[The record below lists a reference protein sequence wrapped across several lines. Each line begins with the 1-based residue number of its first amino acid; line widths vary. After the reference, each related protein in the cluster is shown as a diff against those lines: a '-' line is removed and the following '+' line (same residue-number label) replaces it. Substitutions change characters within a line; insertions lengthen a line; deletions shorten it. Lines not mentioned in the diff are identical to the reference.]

1 MSKSPSHNHTTPT
14 RRDLLSLTAAGVTMA
29 VAGRAFA
36 AKTKKP
42 RKIGIGLQMW
52 SIREDAA
59 KDMDAA
65 LQSVAALGFEG
76 VEFAGFHKYA
86 KDAQGLRK
94 KLDELKLKAAGAHV
108 GASAFGPDKIK
119 ETIEFHK
126 AIGCKYL
133 IVAGDKRFSE
143 PAGSVEYAKVMN
155 DAAKALKSAGLF
167 CGHHNHTEEFKKVGD
182 QPNAKTYWDLFIER
196 TKKDVAIEHD
206 IGWSTAAGLD
216 PVALIKRYPGRT
228 KLAHFKAKLPEGA
241 QAPKDKKPFIGQDTI
256 DWRGVIKACDEVGGT
271 EWFVVEQEDYP
282 KGMTPIECVKTS
294 MDGLKTILA
303 DMGR

>member
-1 MSKSPSHNHTTPT
+1 MSQRPSHQQILPT
-14 RRDLLSLTAAGVTMA
+14 RRHLLSLSAAGVTWA
-29 VAGRAFA
+29 VAGSALA
-36 AKTKKP
+36 AKPKKP

-65 LQSVAALGFEG
+65 LTSVANLGFEG

-94 KLDELKLKAAGAHV
+94 KLDELKLKAAGSHV
-108 GASAFGPDKIK
+108 GTSAFGPEKLK
-119 ETIEFHK
+119 ETIDFHK
-126 AIGCKYL
+126 TIGCRYL
-133 IVAGDKRFSE
+133 IVAGDKRFSD
-143 PAGSVEYAKVMN
+143 PTGSVEYAKVMN
-155 DAAKALKSAGLF
+155 EAAKALKSAGLF

-182 QPNAKTYWDLFIER
+182 KPNDKTYWDLFIER

-206 IGWSTAAGLD
+206 IGWSTMAGLD
-216 PVALIKRYPGRT
+216 PIVLIKRYPGRT
-228 KLAHFKAKLPEGA
+228 KLAHFKAKLPEGV
-241 QAPKDKKPFIGQDTI
+241 KDKKPFIGQDTI

-294 MDGLKTILA
+294 LDGLKTILA